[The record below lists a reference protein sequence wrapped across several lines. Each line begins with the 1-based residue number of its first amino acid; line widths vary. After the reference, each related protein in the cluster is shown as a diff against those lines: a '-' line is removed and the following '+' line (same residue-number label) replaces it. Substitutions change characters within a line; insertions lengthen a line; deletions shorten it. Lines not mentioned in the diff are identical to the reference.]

1 MRRSVLA
8 AAATTAA
15 VLAAGLL
22 IGVTVHADAA
32 TPASDSVAVL
42 MKSYDANSGR
52 IGSDWWTSAVSLST
66 VMTYRQA
73 TGDTQYDYAISGAFA
88 KNKRFTN
95 EYIDDTGWWTL
106 AWIQAYDIT
115 GKREYL
121 SMAETTAKYMHDYWD
136 GQCGGG
142 VYWKTDKHYK
152 ASIANELFLA
162 AVAGLHNRIPGDT
175 TYLGWAND
183 EWNWFKKSG
192 LIKNNLAQDGVEVPG
207 CGFHTANF
215 TYNQGVILKGLIELS
230 TATGDSSLLTTAK
243 TIASAGVKRFNR
255 NNVLYE
261 GCEPNCGGDGSA
273 FKGIFIRY
281 LRALATATGTTEY
294 NGFISASADSIVSKD
309 TDSSGKQGNS
319 YVGPVALW
327 SPTTQASAAAAL
339 IADLGSD
346 KAPQG
351 PPSTTTPTTPPATTP
366 ATPTARDI
374 IKGQESG
381 RCVDVPRISKTNGT
395 KLILWDCNGG
405 SNQSFT
411 ATSSKQL
418 QVYGNKC
425 LEVTGGAT
433 ANGSAVQIAD
443 CVSGTN
449 QQWTLNT
456 DGTIVGVASGK
467 CLDATAHRT
476 ANNTPVQIYTCNG
489 GANQRWS
496 RS

>member
-1 MRRSVLA
+1 MRRTVLA
-8 AAATTAA
+8 AVATTAA

-42 MKSYDANSGR
+42 MKSYDSNSGR

-73 TGDTQYDYAISGAFA
+73 TGDNQYDYAIAGAFA
-88 KNKRFTN
+88 KNKKFTN

-121 SMAETTAKYMHDYWD
+121 TMAETTTKYMHDYWD
-136 GQCGGG
+136 NTCGGG

-162 AVAGLHNRIPGDT
+162 ATAGLHNRIAGDT
-175 TYLGWAND
+175 TYLGWASD
-183 EWNWFKKSG
+183 EWAWFQKSG
-192 LIKNNLAQDGVEVPG
+192 LIKNNLAQDGVDASG

-230 TATGDSSLLTTAK
+230 AAKHDTSLLTTAK
-243 TIASAGVKRFNR
+243 TIAAAGIKRFNR
-255 NNVLYE
+255 DNVLYE
-261 GCEPNCGGDGSA
+261 GCEPNCSGDGSA

-281 LRALATATGTTEY
+281 LGALAAATGSTEY
-294 NGFISASADSIVSKD
+294 NGFISTTAKSIQSKN
-309 TDSSGKQGNS
+309 TDGAGKQGNS

-327 SPTTQASAAAAL
+327 TPTTQASAAAAL
-339 IADLGSD
+339 IADLGAA
-346 KAPQG
+346 KAPQE
-351 PPSTTTPTTPPATTP
+351 PAPTTTSPTTSPTTS
-366 ATPTARDI
+366 APTARNVL
-374 IKGQESG
+374 KGQESG
-381 RCVDVPRISKTNGT
+381 RCLDVPKVSKTNGT

-405 SNQSFT
+405 SNQSWT

-418 QVYGNKC
+418 QIYGNKC
-425 LEVTGGAT
+425 LEVTDGAT
-433 ANGSAVQIAD
+433 TNGSAVRIWD
-443 CVSGTN
+443 CVGGKN
-449 QQWTLNT
+449 QQWTVNT
-456 DGTIVGVASGK
+456 DGTVVDVASGK

-496 RS
+496 RV